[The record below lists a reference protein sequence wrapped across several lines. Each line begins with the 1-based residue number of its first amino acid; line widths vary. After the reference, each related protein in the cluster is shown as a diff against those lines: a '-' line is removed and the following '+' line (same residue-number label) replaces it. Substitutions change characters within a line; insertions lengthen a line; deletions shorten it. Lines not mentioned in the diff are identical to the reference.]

1 MSFFEA
7 QGVTRRY
14 AGTSEDA
21 IHAIDISL
29 DAGDSLVL
37 VGESGSGKTTFLRC
51 IAGFEIPD
59 RGTIRC
65 QGRWWVSPTEWLP
78 PEKRGIGM
86 LFQDYALFPHL
97 RVGANIAF
105 GLRHLTH
112 AEQEQTVARTLDQVR
127 LTGYAER
134 YPHQL
139 SGGQQQRVALARAL
153 AAHPR
158 LLLLDEPFSN
168 LDEMVKAEIREEIY
182 GLLRTLGI
190 ATISVVHDSRDALR
204 CGDQIALLHRGR
216 LLQVAS
222 PQDLYLRPA
231 SCYAARFLGPANL
244 VPAERKAG
252 AYHCALGILPAPHD
266 PRPPAQGWLCIRP
279 EHLFMEAAKTSDIP
293 SIAISCMIRSC
304 HFLGPYWEI
313 HLNPHLLHPQTTL
326 LNASS
331 PPTNHSRRLDT
342 CSKDASLPAQG
353 VEASWIAHLPTHA
366 PPTPHTTATFYVSP
380 HHLCW
385 IDQPPPAPNSVSLQ
399 QTKK

>member
-14 AGTSEDA
+14 AGASEDA

-65 QGRWWVSPTEWLP
+65 QGKAWVSPTEWLP

-105 GLRHLTH
+105 GLRHLTR
-112 AEQEQTVARTLDQVR
+112 AEQEQTVTRTLAQVR

-252 AYHCALGILPAPHD
+252 AYHCALGVLPAPHD

-279 EHLFMEAAKTSDIP
+279 EHLSMGGAQISDIP
-293 SIAISCMIRSC
+293 LIAISCAIRAC

-313 HLNPHLLHPQTTL
+313 HLTPHPAHPQTAL
-326 LNASS
+326 LYASS
-331 PPTNHSRRLDT
+331 PAPIRPALFGDP
-342 CSKDASLPAQG
+342 SKDAAPPTQG
-353 VEASWIAHLPTHA
+353 AETSWIAHLSTHA
-366 PPTPHTTATFYVSP
+366 PPTPHTTATFYVSA

-385 IDQPPPAPNSVSLQ
+385 IE
-399 QTKK
+399 